1 MTIMSGFT
9 KGELVN
15 KRYEVREK
23 IGEGG
28 FSVVYKAYD
37 KSLGREVAIKVCY
50 PPPEMCVDDAVRRF
64 RKEARILAEIGSPT

>member
-1 MTIMSGFT
+1 MAVSGFT

-28 FSVVYKAYD
+28 FSVVYKG
-37 KSLGREVAIKVCY
+37 LRQITREGGRHQSVLST
-50 PPPEMCVDDAVRRF
+50 PRDVR
-64 RKEARILAEIGSPT
+64 